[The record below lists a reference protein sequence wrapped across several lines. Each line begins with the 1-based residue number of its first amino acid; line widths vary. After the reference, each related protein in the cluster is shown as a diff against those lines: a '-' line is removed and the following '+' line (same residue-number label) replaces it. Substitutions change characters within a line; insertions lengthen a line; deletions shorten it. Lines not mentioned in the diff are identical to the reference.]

1 MKSQN
6 EYNMNVAMKNKS
18 INIIRKRL
26 DKLDLK
32 MLVLIKKRNI
42 LVNKILKEKKYKKE
56 IVDKKR
62 IKVILSK
69 IRKESIKRKIDPK
82 VTNSIWKSMIK
93 AFINFEFRNFKKK

>member
-1 MKSQN
+1 
-6 EYNMNVAMKNKS
+6 MKNKS

-26 DKLDLK
+26 DKLDLD

-56 IVDKKR
+56 RVDKKR

-82 VTNSIWKSMIK
+82 VTNSICKSRIK

>member
-1 MKSQN
+1 
-6 EYNMNVAMKNKS
+6 MKNKS

-42 LVNKILKEKKYKKE
+42 LVNKILKEKRYKKE

>member
-1 MKSQN
+1 
-6 EYNMNVAMKNKS
+6 MKNKS

-93 AFINFEFRNFKKK
+93 PIIHSFHVTYIKR

>member
-1 MKSQN
+1 
-6 EYNMNVAMKNKS
+6 MKNKN

-42 LVNKILKEKKYKKE
+42 LVNKILKEKRYKKE